1 MPRIA
6 FRPLVLIAV
15 LALMAVIV
23 GAQAPVPQAEDQETA
38 REVVELVERNH
49 MARPVIDDEIAVK
62 WCDNF
67 IKDLDPQKYYFL
79 KADVEDFKKDAK
91 SLDDQIREGN
101 IDFARKVFARFLQ
114 RSDERFKSSME
125 LLKQK
130 FDFSQ
135 DEYLSDD
142 AEKID
147 YPADKAEADARW
159 RKKVKLDLLISKV
172 VEDLSDAE
180 AVHKWE
186 IRYKDR
192 NRFWHQTDSNEL
204 LQIYLTSLTKT
215 FDPHTSYLGQKDL
228 EDMLNQQLH
237 LSLEGIGASLRSEDG
252 YAVVQEV
259 VPGMAADKDGR
270 LQPEDKIIGIQKENG
285 EEVNLVEKKLSDVV
299 RYIRGPPGP
308 RSG

>member
-23 GAQAPVPQAEDQETA
+23 GAQAPVPQPEDQETA

-79 KADVEDFKKDAK
+79 KADVEEFKKDAK
-91 SLDDQIREGN
+91 TLDDKIREGN
-101 IDFARKVFARFLQ
+101 IDFARKVFDRFLE
-114 RSDERFKSSME
+114 RSDERFKTSME

-130 FDFSQ
+130 FDFST
-135 DEYLSDD
+135 DDYLTDD

-172 VEDLSDAE
+172 VEELSE
-180 AVHKWE
+180 PESIRKWT
-186 IRYKDR
+186 IRYRDR
-192 NRFWHQTDSNEL
+192 NRMWHQTDFERAA
-204 LQIYLTSLTKT
+204 
-215 FDPHTSYLGQKDL
+215 PDL
-228 EDMLNQQLH
+228 SH
-237 LSLEGIGASLRSEDG
+237 
-252 YAVVQEV
+252 
-259 VPGMAADKDGR
+259 
-270 LQPEDKIIGIQKENG
+270 
-285 EEVNLVEKKLSDVV
+285 
-299 RYIRGPPGP
+299 
-308 RSG
+308 